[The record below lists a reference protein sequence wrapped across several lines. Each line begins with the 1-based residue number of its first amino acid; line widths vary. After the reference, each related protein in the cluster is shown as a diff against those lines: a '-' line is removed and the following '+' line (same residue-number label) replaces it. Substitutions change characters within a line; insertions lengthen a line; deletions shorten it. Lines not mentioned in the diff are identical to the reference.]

1 MITIQ
6 DNDFPVDVA
15 AKIIR
20 GTRPADLAEMQ
31 KRAGGWMLPD
41 SVKDGQTMDM
51 FTLNEIKEI
60 AEYLMTYYNHHFMEE
75 SSWKKSF

>member
-31 KRAGGWMLPD
+31 KRVGGWMLPD

-51 FTLNEIKEI
+51 FTLDEIKEI